1 METIRKLGN
10 TNNEQKPLLDSEVIS
25 RIELLKLTAR
35 RVAEGVLTGLHRSKH
50 RGASVEFA
58 EHKPYSVGDDV
69 RLIDWK
75 VYAKS
80 DRYTIKQFE
89 DETNVKA
96 VMALDNS
103 ASMGYGSV
111 GVDKLFYGAQLL
123 ASLGY
128 LLVRQRDAVGL
139 ALLAD
144 EGVSYLPPRSRFS
157 HLNALVEQLA
167 QLKAKGKTK
176 LADALN
182 QLAEKIGRKAMIFI
196 ASDLF
201 EEPQNTMRAIKM
213 LSRMRHEVTVFHLW
227 DPEELAFPFDHQ
239 TQFEDMEGPLQIAVD
254 PRGIRDE
261 YLRQV
266 KLFIENWKDVCLEN
280 SVDYV
285 QVNIA
290 ESPADVLHRYL
301 ASRMRSR
308 AKGFAS
314 SRGEGG

>member
-1 METIRKLGN
+1 MGN
-10 TNNEQKPLLDSEVIS
+10 LNNEQKPLLAPDVIS

-35 RVAEGVLTGLHRSKH
+35 HVAEGVLTGLHRSKH
-50 RGASVEFA
+50 RGASLEFA
-58 EHKPYSVGDDV
+58 EHKPYSAGDDV

-89 DETNVKA
+89 DETNVNA
-96 VMALDNS
+96 VMVLDTS

-128 LLVRQRDAVGL
+128 LLVRQRDVVGL
-139 ALLAD
+139 ALLS
-144 EGVSYLPPRSRFS
+144 ENKVSYLPPRSRFS
-157 HLNALVEQLA
+157 HLNVMVEQLA
-167 QLKAKGKTK
+167 RLKPVGTSK
-176 LADALN
+176 LADNLTR
-182 QLAEKIGRKAMIFI
+182 LAEKISRKAMIFI
-196 ASDLF
+196 ASDFF
-201 EEPQNTMRAIKM
+201 ESPDETMGAVKM

-227 DPEELAFPFDHQ
+227 DPEELRFPFDHQ
-239 TQFEDMEGPLQIAVD
+239 TQFEDMEGPLKIAVD
-254 PRGIRDE
+254 PRGIRKE

-266 KLFIENWKDVCLEN
+266 QLFIENWKNVCLEK

-301 ASRMRSR
+301 ASRMKSR
-308 AKGFAS
+308 AKVYLTPPSKGI
-314 SRGEGG
+314 GG